1 MYEGMPSSKHILLIN
16 PWIYDFTAYDFWLK
30 PLGLL
35 YIAALLRKYTHFTLS
50 FIDCLDRNHPLLPKK
65 LPTKQDGRGH
75 FFKEEVLK
83 PEVLASIPRKFSRY
97 GIPISLFE
105 WELDRV
111 NPPDLVLVS
120 CTMTYWYPGV
130 QTVVEQIRKNFG
142 RVPVILGGVYPSILP
157 HHALSQT
164 GVDAVCKGPGEN
176 NLSSLINDVLGDGTC
191 PDIRVETLEEI
202 PFPAFSFLRNTNFLP
217 FLTSRGCPLSCSFC
231 ASSLLNERFEQ
242 RSTGSVVHELEILLK
257 LYKPKNIVFYDDAL
271 LLNKKK
277 HIIPILE
284 RVIEKRMP
292 LTFHTPNGL
301 HVNEIDY
308 ELASLFNKA
317 GFRSLYLSQETFEE
331 ELIKESCPKVSSGDL
346 ARALDNL
353 ERAGFKRNKINVYLL
368 VGLLDQD
375 ISGVKESVLCVRDL
389 GAQARLAYFSPIP
402 GTADWKKIVS
412 RRIMDH
418 DADPLLHNKLVF
430 PYVCGN
436 ISPDEIEAL
445 KIMIYS

>member
-1 MYEGMPSSKHILLIN
+1 MSSRKRILLIN

-35 YIAALLRKYTHFTLS
+35 YIAALLKKYTRFTLS
-50 FIDCLDRNHPLLPKK
+50 FIDCLDRHHPFLVKK
-65 LPTKQDGRGH
+65 LPTKRDGRGP
-75 FFKEEVLK
+75 FFKEEVPK
-83 PEVLASIPRKFSRY
+83 PEILAGIPRKFSRY
-97 GIPISLFE
+97 GIPIPLFDK
-105 WELDRV
+105 ELDRV
-111 NPPDLVLVS
+111 NPPDLVLVG

-130 QTVVEQIRKNFG
+130 QTLVDRIRKKFG
-142 RVPVILGGVYPSILP
+142 QVPVILGGVYPSVLP

-164 GVDAVCKGPGEN
+164 GVDAICKGPGEN
-176 NLSSLINDVLGDGTC
+176 HISSLINDLLGDGTC
-191 PDIRVETLEEI
+191 PDIRVETLQEM
-202 PFPAFSFLRNTNFLP
+202 PLPAYSFLRNTNFLP

-242 RSTGSVVHELEILLK
+242 RSPDSVVHELEILWN

-277 HIIPILE
+277 HIMPILK

-292 LTFHTPNGL
+292 LVFHTPNGL
-301 HVNEIDY
+301 HVNEVDF
-308 ELASLFNKA
+308 ELASLFKKA

-346 ARALDNL
+346 ARALDDL
-353 ERAGFKRNKINVYLL
+353 ERAGFNRNKINVYLL
-368 VGLLDQD
+368 VGLPDQD
-375 ISGVKESVLCVRDL
+375 FSGVKESVVCVRDL

-402 GTADWKKIVS
+402 GTAEWKKIVS
-412 RRIMDH
+412 RGIMDD

-430 PYVCGN
+430 PYMWGN
-436 ISPDEIEAL
+436 ISPHEIEAL
-445 KIMIYS
+445 KMMIYS